1 MFNTFHGLT
10 RAAGLTRSEA
20 PLPLST
26 AEGLTRAAGSLPV
39 RSTLHVR
46 FGLQSY
52 EEKFKVQ
59 STNFKKY
66 NLTQISTI

>member
-10 RAAGLTRSEA
+10 RAAGSLPVRST
-20 PLPLST
+20 LH